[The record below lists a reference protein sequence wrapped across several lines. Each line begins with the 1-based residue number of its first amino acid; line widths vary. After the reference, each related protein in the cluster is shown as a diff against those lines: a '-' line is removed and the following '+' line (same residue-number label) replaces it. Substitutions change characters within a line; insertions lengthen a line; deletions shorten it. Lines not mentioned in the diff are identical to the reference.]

1 VAEAAVTPHLRA
13 EGLHL
18 RYPRSPH
25 DAVRDVHLSVA
36 KGELV
41 CLVGPNG
48 SGKSTTMAGLARELR
63 PRSGSILLDGC
74 DAWGMARR
82 EFARRVARLPQEP
95 RCPEGL
101 TVEELVSS
109 GRNPHV
115 PLLGGWHEAD
125 RCALHEALRAMDLL
139 DLRRAPVETLSG
151 GVRRRAW
158 LAMVLCQQAE
168 LLLLDEPT
176 TGLDM
181 RHQWEVLELLRR
193 VNRERGTTMIV
204 VLHDLEQAAHLA
216 DRLAVFYRG
225 RLYEDASPREVLN
238 PEMLLDVFHVAT
250 EVVHPELGPPTIIVR
265 HPADPLRNL

>member
-1 VAEAAVTPHLRA
+1 VAQAAVTPHLQA

-18 RYPRSPH
+18 RYAGSKR

-36 KGELV
+36 RGELV

-63 PRSGSILLDGC
+63 PRDGRVRLDGA
-74 DAWGMARR
+74 DVWHMSRR
-82 EFARRVARLPQEP
+82 DFARRVARLPQEP
-95 RCPEGL
+95 LCPDGL
-101 TVEELVSS
+101 TVEELVGS

-115 PLLGGWHEAD
+115 PLLGGWRGTD
-125 RCALHEALRAMDLL
+125 REALHEALRAMDLI

-158 LAMVLCQQAE
+158 LAMALCQQAE

-176 TGLDM
+176 SGLDI
-181 RHQWEVLELLRR
+181 RHEWEVLELLRR
-193 VNRERGTTMIV
+193 VNAERGTTMIV
-204 VLHDLEQAAHLA
+204 VLHDLEQAARLA

-225 RLYEDASPREVLN
+225 RLYENASPGEVLSS
-238 PEMLLDVFHVAT
+238 EMLLDVFHVAT
-250 EVVHPELGPPTIIVR
+250 DVVREESGYPSIIVR

>member
-1 VAEAAVTPHLRA
+1 VTPHLRA
-13 EGLHL
+13 EGLTL
-18 RYPRSPH
+18 RYPRGTR
-25 DAVRDVHLSVA
+25 DAVRDVHLSVGR
-36 KGELV
+36 GELV

-48 SGKSTTMAGLARELR
+48 SGKSTTLAGLARELR
-63 PRSGSILLDGC
+63 PRGGTVLLDGL
-74 DAWGMARR
+74 DAWRMSRR

-95 RCPEGL
+95 RCPDGL
-101 TVEELVSS
+101 TVEQLVSS

-115 PLLGGWHEAD
+115 PLLAGWREAD
-125 RCALHEALRAMDLL
+125 RCALHESLRVMDLL
-139 DLRRAPVETLSG
+139 DLRRTPVETLSG

-176 TGLDM
+176 TGLDI

-204 VLHDLEQAAHLA
+204 VLHDLAQAARLA
-216 DRLAVFYRG
+216 DRLAVFDRG
-225 RLYEDASPREVLN
+225 RLYEDASPREVLH

-250 EVVHPELGPPTIIVR
+250 DVVHAEPGPPRIIVR